1 MAVSVPRPLAAGA
14 AALLASALV
23 LTSSPADPVRADAAR
38 TERADLAAAV
48 RPLVT
53 EPPVVEPLTPARV
66 ADARA
71 LIARVDPDAD
81 VPAALAV
88 AAPLNAA
95 SDWFTAG
102 YEWLQG
108 WVDYGVNLADYVL
121 QFVPYGYLLGDQIS
135 LVYYTTVVPIAD
147 SVVYGLI
154 DPVLN
159 DPLNLAT
166 WVNGFAAVATTT
178 VASLINLGI
187 AEFNYFFGWLIPP
200 IPPIGPLAAPEA
212 LAVPEAEFAPAERLV
227 ASETAVV
234 EDDLGDAVAPVA
246 GEATAGPVDEATAGP
261 VDEVTGLPVAVESEV
276 SAVEPVAVEVPAA
289 DVTAPEVEPAGA
301 ESTVDAP
308 RAPTTTSSGGVQA
321 QGEVRGSVTAPAV
334 TTPGAA
340 GDAKVGVVPA
350 ADASPVGQGVATPS
364 DTGSSGA
371 VGSAGGAASGGSA
384 ASAGGAASGGSAAS
398 AGAASAEPND

>member
-1 MAVSVPRPLAAGA
+1 MTASVPRPLAAGA
-14 AALLASALV
+14 AALLASAVV
-23 LTSSPADPVRADAAR
+23 LTSSPTDLVQVDTAR
-38 TERADLAAAV
+38 TERVDLAAAV

-108 WVDYGVNLADYVL
+108 WVDYGVDLADYVL

-147 SVVYGLI
+147 SIVYGLI
-154 DPVLN
+154 DPALD

-166 WVNGFAAVATTT
+166 WVNGFAVVATTT

-200 IPPIGPLAAPEA
+200 IPPIGPLAAPEV
-212 LAVPEAEFAPAERLV
+212 LAVPEAALVPAARLA

-234 EDDLGDAVAPVA
+234 EEDLGDAVAPAADEV
-246 GEATAGPVDEATAGP
+246 TAGPVN
-261 VDEVTGLPVAVESEV
+261 EVTSVPVADEPEA
-276 SAVEPVAVEVPAA
+276 SAVEPVAVEIAAA
-289 DVTAPEVEPAGA
+289 DVTAPEVEPAA
-301 ESTVDAP
+301 SEATVDAP
-308 RAPTTTSSGGVQA
+308 REPTTTSSGGVQA
-321 QGEVRGSVTAPAV
+321 QGEVRGSVTAPDDTTTGAAAGG
-334 TTPGAA
+334 TTPA
-340 GDAKVGVVPA
+340 GTTSSTGGGSLVE
-350 ADASPVGQGVATPS
+350 PS
-364 DTGSSGA
+364 TTTTGSSSTT
-371 VGSAGGAASGGSA
+371 GSFDTASPLGTASPAEAATPPARATDGAAEST
-384 ASAGGAASGGSAAS
+384 
-398 AGAASAEPND
+398 D

>member
-1 MAVSVPRPLAAGA
+1 MTASVPRPLAAGA
-14 AALLASALV
+14 AALLASALM
-23 LTSSPADPVRADAAR
+23 LTSSPTDPVQTDPAR
-38 TERADLAAAV
+38 TARVDLAAAV

-108 WVDYGVNLADYVL
+108 WVDYGVDLADYVL

-200 IPPIGPLAAPEA
+200 IPPIGPLAAPEV
-212 LAVPEAEFAPAERLV
+212 LAVPEAAPVPAARLA

-234 EDDLGDAVAPVA
+234 EEDLGDAAESVA
-246 GEATAGPVDEATAGP
+246 
-261 VDEVTGLPVAVESEV
+261 DEVTSVPVADEPEA
-276 SAVEPVAVEVPAA
+276 SAVDPVAVEVPAA
-289 DVTAPEVEPAGA
+289 DVTAPEVEPAGSEA
-301 ESTVDAP
+301 TVDAP
-308 RAPTTTSSGGVQA
+308 REPTTTSSGGVQA

-334 TTPGAA
+334 TTPGDAGDA
-340 GDAKVGVVPA
+340 GDAKVGDATA
-350 ADASPVGQGVATPS
+350 ADATPVGHEVTTPS
-364 DTGSSGA
+364 GTGLAGA
-371 VGSAGGAASGGSA
+371 VGSAGAVNSTSATASG
-384 ASAGGAASGGSAAS
+384 SGAAS
-398 AGAASAEPND
+398 AGAAASDGGADSND